1 MKKLIILLPMLVMIG
16 CAKPGSVNVS
26 TQTPADTDLKIVI
39 ESTSKE

>member
-1 MKKLIILLPMLVMIG
+1 MKKTIFLLPVLIMIG